1 MKTTILAL
9 AITVAAVTGVT
20 SSSSATT
27 RTQEVTNLSEVTR
40 INKIEIRGNV
50 ELYVSDGQTDN
61 AKVYNKYYSEN
72 AMVQDQNGILRI
84 TSYSAQKLVVWL
96 TVSDLREIAA
106 YDNAEVKSF
115 GKLSALDLDVKLH
128 DHASATLNLNAF
140 EARITLQGKSKADL
154 TGTIEEGVVNYDRS
168 AYLNT
173 SNLAAAN
180 VTKKVNELKVCHSAT
195 ELASL

>member
-9 AITVAAVTGVT
+9 AITVAAVAGINA
-20 SSSSATT
+20 SSSAAT
-27 RTQEVTNLSEVTR
+27 RNEEVTNLNEVTR
-40 INKIEIRGNV
+40 ISKIEIHGNV

-72 AMVQDQNGILRI
+72 AMVQDQNGVLRI
-84 TSYSAQKLVVWL
+84 TSYSAQKLVVWI

-128 DHASATLNLNAF
+128 DHTLATLNLDAYA
-140 EARITLQGKSKADL
+140 ARITLQGKSKADL
-154 TGTIEEGVVNYDRS
+154 TGTIEEGAIKYDRS
-168 AYLNT
+168 AYLNIT
-173 SNLAAAN
+173 NLVAAN
-180 VTKKVNELKVCHSAT
+180 MTKNTSDIKACKRAA